1 MKWRFLNTGFHSGM
15 FNMEFDKSLAAEFEE
30 HHAGEA
36 VLRVYGW
43 KPHAISIGFH
53 QEFEDFDLNALR
65 AAGIDIV
72 RRPTGGKAI
81 FHAQELTYSVVYPL
95 EQTGPKEIYRFVHE
109 GLLAGLRL
117 MGIEAE
123 LCEGDPLYRER
134 FRDPSSVPCFSSSA
148 RSEIQFNGRK
158 LVGSAQRRFGKTI
171 LQHGSFLL
179 SSHHRRITDFLAPSQ
194 QGSQASLEEHLEK
207 HTVDAAEILGQTV
220 SFEEA
225 ASAIKLGFE
234 HFLGMTF
241 DDVPEES
248 SSLLFTHLSEAEG
261 I

>member
-1 MKWRFLNTGFHSGM
+1 MRWRFLNTGFHSGM
-15 FNMEFDKSLAAEFEE
+15 FNMEFDKDLAAEFEE
-30 HHAGEA
+30 HHTDEA
-36 VLRVYGW
+36 VLRFYGW

-53 QEFEDFDLNALR
+53 QEFEDFDLHALR
-65 AAGIDIV
+65 AGGIDIV

-81 FHAQELTYSVVYPL
+81 FHAHELTYSVVHPL
-95 EQTGPKEIYRFVHE
+95 EHTSPKEIYRFIHE
-109 GLLAGLRL
+109 GLLAGLQI
-117 MGIEAE
+117 MGIKAE

-148 RSEIQFNGRK
+148 KSEIQFNGRK
-158 LVGSAQRRFGKTI
+158 LVGSAQRRFGKTV
-171 LQHGSFLL
+171 LQHGSLL
-179 SSHHRRITDFLAPSQ
+179 LNSHHRRITDFLAPCLQESQ
-194 QGSQASLEEHLEK
+194 GSLEEHLEK
-207 HTVDAAEILGQTV
+207 HTVDAAEILGRIV

-225 ASAIKLGFE
+225 ASTMKRGFE

-241 DDVPEES
+241 DEVPEES